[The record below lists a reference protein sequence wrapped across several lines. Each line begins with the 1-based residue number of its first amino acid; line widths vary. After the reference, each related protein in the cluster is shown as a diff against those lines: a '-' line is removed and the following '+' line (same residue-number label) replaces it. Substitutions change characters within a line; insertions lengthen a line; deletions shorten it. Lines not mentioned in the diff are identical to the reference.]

1 MQFKIKEWL
10 TGMNVKTL
18 PNNYKLFSKVEK
30 SMTKA
35 TKIKTN
41 LYGHPSGN
49 YFETPPEAKVH
60 INYLLGKSK
69 VCHCIYCKPSNALY
83 IKQKNK
89 RKFDEEE
96 EESEKYLIKNSKLP
110 LKKAWNHY
118 KNRQS
123 AITVES
129 KAEEWKWYNGY
140 RENEIIW
147 APMIEDENHPS
158 HSIFWTFQ
166 IVKRLSNM
174 ELADPSAFNKLV
186 SFEKVIKYV
195 SKTIIKPSTKVNLND
210 ILKEVKTED
219 INSNANGN
227 TNDDNN
233 NTNIWNKSDN
243 LLNNIFGSSNTS
255 PHHEDNTTEQVKDSN
270 EIESP
275 SKTATTTTKEID
287 PELQKTLDRKKKDK
301 ENLMT
306 LLSGTYDDEED
317 DDDEDADFVL
327 SDEGDDDYYTDDS
340 EDLIRKPPSDSGSE
354 VSVGSVLNDTQNNS
368 VQQVESLG
376 YICRQLPLQ
385 NISIEQ
391 EEEEEEEEEERNGKK
406 KKAKSTYTY
415 YFIPF
420 KIIIPFL
427 MYDPCSK
434 NNILWNR
441 AVMQAIDLSSS
452 FSIPIR
458 KDTTSPSS
466 STSPSNPNASGSAN
480 ANTPLHFPPA
490 LLHQKETRT
499 PLEYFR
505 FGAEQLYVGDI
516 LRLDLSNNSATRW
529 IKTVNQYERVD
540 KHEYLEVNK
549 IVEIRTK
556 GKSMATIEITGKIY
570 FNVFADKTD
579 HDHDSSYP
587 PLLSTKNTTH
597 SPISSPSHPTSTS
610 VVAHTHT
617 STSTSPNTHTHTHA
631 HAHVPTHPHPHPHSH
646 SHPHTHSSG
655 LKSATTLS
663 QLSMSTS
670 SSISS
675 LFIPEF
681 SDILWVYSGE
691 ERTVRLEEICGR
703 YYVNCP
709 TLERKMRISSEK
721 AWDKDT
727 SVFGSSKQELAILEY
742 ENRMRH
748 NGTVHPLKA

>member
-1 MQFKIKEWL
+1 MSYVVDDGSTSHYPEAPWKESQPDEVQKWL

-60 INYLLGKSK
+60 INYLLGKTK

-96 EESEKYLIKNSKLP
+96 EESEKYLIKGGKLP

-123 AITVES
+123 AITVDS

-195 SKTIIKPSTKVNLND
+195 SKTVIKPSTKVNLND
-210 ILKEVKTED
+210 ILKEVKAED
-219 INSNANGN
+219 INNNANAS
-227 TNDDNN
+227 NN

-255 PHHEDNTTEQVKDSN
+255 PHEDTTEAKDSN
-270 EIESP
+270 NEMESP
-275 SKTATTTTKEID
+275 TKKAATTKEID

-317 DDDEDADFVL
+317 DDDDDADFVL

-391 EEEEEEEEEERNGKK
+391 EEDEEEERDGKK
-406 KKAKSTYTY
+406 KKKKPTYTY

-452 FSIPIR
+452 FSIPVK
-458 KDTTSPSS
+458 KDTTTSSSPS
-466 STSPSNPNASGSAN
+466 TSLSNTNV
-480 ANTPLHFPPA
+480 NTPINFPPA

-499 PLEYFR
+499 TLEYFR

-570 FNVFADKTD
+570 FNVFADKMEHE
-579 HDHDSSYP
+579 HDHSN
-587 PLLSTKNTTH
+587 PLIPTKNTTH

-610 VVAHTHT
+610 AVA
-617 STSTSPNTHTHTHA
+617 SA
-631 HAHVPTHPHPHPHSH
+631 VMA
-646 SHPHTHSSG
+646 HTHSSG
-655 LKSATTLS
+655 IKNATLS

-727 SVFGSSKQELAILEY
+727 SVFGSSKQELQILEY
-742 ENRMRH
+742 ENRMRQRMIQ
-748 NGTVHPLKA
+748 PLKS